1 MAIRYRYYF
10 LEALAITI
18 ILFIVG
24 FLLGLS
30 LEMTRNAQLNEYYNS
45 TQSELSVLELQLRT
59 PGLEDINCSKL
70 IAQNFEL
77 GDKIYQQALIFQDYE
92 TAAIF
97 TKSELIEEHRKFDI
111 LRTMY
116 WINSI
121 NIKKICGNDSFKTI
135 VYLYDYP
142 ATKIEDISK
151 QRVMEKI
158 SQEIRD
164 STQDSIL
171 IPIAKNLNITE
182 LNELIKQYPK
192 RNESVLLIINEKD
205 EFGYDEAKE
214 LIN

>member
-10 LEALAITI
+10 LEALAVTLT
-18 ILFIVG
+18 LFIVG

-30 LEMTRNAQLNEYYNS
+30 LEMTRSAELNEYYKN
-45 TQSELSVLELQLRT
+45 TQSELSTLELQLRI
-59 PGLEDINCSKL
+59 PDLENIECPKL
-70 IAQNFEL
+70 IAKNFEL
-77 GDKIYQQALIFQDYE
+77 GDKIYQQALIFQNYE

-97 TKSELIEEHRKFDI
+97 TKSELISEHRKFDI

-121 NIKKICGNDSFKTI
+121 NIKQICGNDSFKTI

-142 ATKIEDISK
+142 ATRREDISK

-158 SQEIRD
+158 SQEVRGGD
-164 STQDSIL
+164 ENSIL

-182 LNELIKQYPK
+182 LNELIKQYSK
-192 RNESVLLIINEKD
+192 INESVLLIINEKD
-205 EFGYDEAKE
+205 EFGYEEAKE